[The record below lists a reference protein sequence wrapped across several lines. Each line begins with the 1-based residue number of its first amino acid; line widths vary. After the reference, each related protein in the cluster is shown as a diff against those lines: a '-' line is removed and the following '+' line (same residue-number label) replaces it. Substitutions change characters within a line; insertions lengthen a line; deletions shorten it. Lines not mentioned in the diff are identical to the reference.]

1 MKRSVLTILFIM
13 IAILGH
19 AQYGN
24 YVQLSAL
31 DLLQYQMQKNRKQMT
46 TPPFRRYGMR
56 RIRASKIMEDND
68 PRQIWGWQI
77 HPNENYQTSEPLYKL
92 FQRNNLTA
100 MAVVDTKEGKTEI
113 IFWDKLYYRRF
124 AQQLRTIG
132 FVMRN
137 TPRATNIL
145 EFRKLDVSVTVDVE
159 IWSDIYLSL
168 IHI

>member
-1 MKRSVLTILFIM
+1 
-13 IAILGH
+13 
-19 AQYGN
+19 
-24 YVQLSAL
+24 
-31 DLLQYQMQKNRKQMT
+31 
-46 TPPFRRYGMR
+46 
-56 RIRASKIMEDND
+56 
-68 PRQIWGWQI
+68 
-77 HPNENYQTSEPLYKL
+77 
-92 FQRNNLTA
+92 

-159 IWSDIYLSL
+159 IWSDIYILTVQ
-168 IHI
+168 